1 MDEGLF
7 IALELG
13 ISASWDAETQ
23 VLPAQ
28 PQSTRKSTIGTPAP
42 FLQSTVEISD
52 GTIYMLRLIY
62 SVTYFKMLIEE
73 RRANIYYTKQ
83 GWQDVERVIYI

>member
-1 MDEGLF
+1 VGENEERKGRSADEGLF

-28 PQSTRKSTIGTPAP
+28 PQSTRKSTIGTVI
-42 FLQSTVEISD
+42 QI
-52 GTIYMLRLIY
+52 G
-62 SVTYFKMLIEE
+62 
-73 RRANIYYTKQ
+73 RR
-83 GWQDVERVIYI
+83 